1 MVKHLNG
8 DKMSARNVK
17 IQVSTFPGCSTLDM
31 GDYLKPI
38 IRKKPD
44 KLVIHVGT
52 NSLRES
58 ETPEKCAS
66 EIANLAKQVIDAC
79 PQTAVALSSIINRS
93 DDMVPGPSLER

>member
-1 MVKHLNG
+1 
-8 DKMSARNVK
+8 MSARNVK

-31 GDYLKPI
+31 GDYLKPV

-66 EIANLAKQVIDAC
+66 EIANLAKQVNDAC

-93 DDMVPGPSLER
+93 DEYIVLAAKVIEVN